1 MKILI
6 IRTMANEMN
15 ISSYNCQELGLAKGF
30 IDQGHDCDIVMYTKA
45 NDHNQCI
52 NYKNK
57 IITIFW
63 RNALIKNKINAIYT
77 DIDEL
82 LKKYDYIQ
90 LNEYDMLFSEKIYFK
105 NKYKTYI
112 YHGPYYDNSFSLL
125 HKISYL
131 FNKLKINIHKKNKNQ
146 PVFFKSTLAE
156 KNAPCVFK
164 NKKTVGVGLDF
175 STFENTHINFNKD
188 NNYSL
193 LYVGKLEPRRNIL
206 FLLDVL
212 DRLREI
218 NNKYHLTMIG
228 TGEKEY
234 LNIINNK
241 ISKLNL
247 QTNITI
253 IDKVKQS
260 EISNYYNKANLFL
273 LASNYEIFGMVL
285 LEALYFGVPAISTLN
300 GGSSTLLMNNHN
312 GHIVDLNVE
321 LWVDSINSFFT
332 DEIQHT
338 NYLEIHD
345 FIVNNF
351 SWDNI
356 AAAILNNIGGN

>member
-1 MKILI
+1 
-6 IRTMANEMN
+6 MANEMN

-30 IDQGHDCDIVMYTKA
+30 INQGHDCDIVMYSKT

-63 RNALIKNKINAIYT
+63 KTAIIKNKINAIYYG
-77 DIDEL
+77 IDEL

-105 NKYKTYI
+105 NKHKTYI

-125 HKISYL
+125 HKINYL
-131 FNKLKINIHKKNKNQ
+131 FNKLRINIHKKNRNQ
-146 PVFFKSTLAE
+146 PIFFKSALAE

-175 STFENTHINFNKD
+175 TPFDTAQINFNKEND
-188 NNYSL
+188 YSL
-193 LYVGKLEPRRNIL
+193 LYIGKLEPRRNIL

-212 DRLREI
+212 AKLRAL
-218 NNKYHLTMIG
+218 NDKYHLTMIG
-228 TGEKEY
+228 SGEQDY
-234 LNIINNK
+234 LNTIKDK
-241 ISKLNL
+241 ILELNL
-247 QTNITI
+247 NESITI
-253 IDKVKQS
+253 IDKVEQS
-260 EISNYYNKANLFL
+260 KLSKYYNRANLFL

-285 LEALYFGVPAISTLN
+285 LEALYFGVPVISTLN
-300 GGSSTLLMNNHN
+300 GGSSTLLVNNQN
-312 GHIVDLNVE
+312 GHIVDLDVE
-321 LWVDSINSFFT
+321 SWVKSINLFFT
-332 DEIQHT
+332 NEIQMM
-338 NYLEIHD
+338 NYFELHE

-356 AAAILNNIGGN
+356 AKNILKQLN